1 MTQTPRQTWYTQ
13 FWPWFLIVV
22 PAISVVLSL
31 TMLTLAINT
40 EDSPVVDDYYKQGK
54 AINLDLARQEN
65 AATLGISTQLTIN
78 DNQVALR
85 FLHSEPES
93 GEALELAFY
102 HATLIE
108 QDFVLLLTRDAV
120 GNYRASHSL
129 AITGK
134 WHVVLQPL
142 DKSWKIQHPLTLPRQ
157 QAIDFNP

>member
-54 AINLDLARQEN
+54 AINLDLAKQEN
-65 AATLGISTQLTIN
+65 AHTLGIKTQLNIN
-78 DNQVALR
+78 DNQVALS
-85 FLHSEPES
+85 FLQGGPGS

-102 HATLIE
+102 HATIKD

-120 GNYRASHSL
+120 GNYRAQHSL
-129 AITGK
+129 AIKGR
-134 WHVVLQPL
+134 WNLVLQPL